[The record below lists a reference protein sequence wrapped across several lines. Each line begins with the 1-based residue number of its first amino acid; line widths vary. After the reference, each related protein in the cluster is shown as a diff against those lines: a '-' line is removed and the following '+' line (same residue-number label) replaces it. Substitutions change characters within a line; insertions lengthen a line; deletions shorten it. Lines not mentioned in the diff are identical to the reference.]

1 MPQFQRVK
9 RGMTRT
15 FQINTLFPGLTVL
28 ESVIWPSASAT
39 ACATAGT
46 AESRR

>member
-1 MPQFQRVK
+1 VYLGEERVTALPQHARVK

-28 ESVIWPSASAT
+28 E
-39 ACATAGT
+39 
-46 AESRR
+46 